1 MSKKKEMKNPRNAYG
16 ETLVKLGEK
25 NKNIVVLD
33 SDLSKSTKTIMFA
46 KEFPDRF
53 FEMGIAEANMISTA
67 AGLAS
72 CGKIPFASTF
82 AVFATGRVYDQI
94 RMDLAYSQ
102 SNVKIF
108 ATHGGIS
115 VGKDGASHQ
124 MIEDLA
130 LMRVL
135 PNMTVLAPSDATQTA
150 KIVELM
156 AEHVGPMY
164 ARVGR
169 ANAPIL
175 YEDAYMETLEIGK
188 GMLVE
193 DGDDVC
199 ILACGTM
206 VDSALDA
213 QRLLKRKKIS
223 ARIIDMHTIKPLDE
237 NVVLK
242 CAKETGRIITLE
254 EHSVIGGLGGAVAET
269 LAEQLDKP
277 FKFHRM
283 GIKDRFCESGDPAD
297 LLKKYHLDA
306 SAVAKYAEQLVKN

>member
-1 MSKKKEMKNPRNAYG
+1 MKNPRNAYG
-16 ETLVKLGEK
+16 EKLVELGKK
-25 NKNIVVLD
+25 NKDIVVLD
-33 SDLSKSTKTIMFA
+33 ADLSKSTKTIMFA

-124 MIEDLA
+124 MIEDMA
-130 LMRVL
+130 LMRAL
-135 PNMTVLAPSDATQTA
+135 PNMTVLAPSDATQTS

-156 AEHVGPMY
+156 ADHVGPMY

-175 YEDAYMETLEIGK
+175 YEHEYMETLELGK
-188 GMLVE
+188 GMIVE
-193 DGDDVC
+193 EGDDIC

-206 VDSALDA
+206 VDAALDA
-213 QRLLKRKKIS
+213 QRQLKKKKIS
-223 ARIIDMHTIKPLDE
+223 AKIIDMHTIKPLDE
-237 NVVLK
+237 KLVLK
-242 CAKETGRIITLE
+242 CAKKTGRIITVE
-254 EHSVIGGLGGAVAET
+254 EHSVIGGLGAAVAET
-269 LAEQLDKP
+269 LAEQSRKP
-277 FKFHRM
+277 VRFYRM
-283 GIKDRFCESGDPAD
+283 GIRDHFCESGDPAD
-297 LLKKYHLDA
+297 LLKKYNLDPTA
-306 SAVAKYAEQLVKN
+306 ITKTAEKRVNET